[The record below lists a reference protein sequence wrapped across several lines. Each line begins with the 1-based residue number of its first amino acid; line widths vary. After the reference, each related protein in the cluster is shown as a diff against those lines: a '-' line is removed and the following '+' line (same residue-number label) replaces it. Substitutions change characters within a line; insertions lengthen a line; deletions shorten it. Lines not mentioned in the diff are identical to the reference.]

1 MYIVKAGV
9 DPLWEMAHAAKTAI
23 KLMDGLGNST
33 PSDDFK
39 SMATKI
45 EMFVTRMVKF
55 ISQDRWRKI
64 PALAPYDVVCT
75 AGELGDN
82 DVVLSTDGNGN
93 IVYHEFTTIADWLE
107 ASYEQGGLTT
117 GRNFERLIR
126 LLETIED
133 NRIMEAIR
141 AKDRATAKKI
151 VRKMEERAKKRAVVK
166 IVKTTKPLGTF
177 GPVGRPPKDSEKVT
191 KIENGHIKISEHGPN
206 THVRR
211 LGKIK
216 RDHPELAER
225 IMAGEFKS
233 VSEAERAAG
242 LRKPLLTDYEK
253 AQRAFWR
260 LTEEEQ
266 ERFREWLK

>member
-1 MYIVKAGV
+1 M
-9 DPLWEMAHAAKTAI
+9 T
-23 KLMDGLGNST
+23 
-33 PSDDFK
+33 
-39 SMATKI
+39 
-45 EMFVTRMVKF
+45 
-55 ISQDRWRKI
+55 Q
-64 PALAPYDVVCT
+64 
-75 AGELGDN
+75 
-82 DVVLSTDGNGN
+82 LSTDGDGN

-151 VRKMEERAKKRAVVK
+151 VREMEERAKRRAK
-166 IVKTTKPLGTF
+166 DNLKALPTKTRTLPANGEIGNGRSSCYKNENITPTPDRGT
-177 GPVGRPPKDSEKVT
+177 S
-191 KIENGHIKISEHGPN
+191 SAY
-206 THVRR
+206 R

-242 LRKPLLTDYEK
+242 LRKPLM
-253 AQRAFWR
+253 
-260 LTEEEQ
+260 
-266 ERFREWLK
+266 

>member
-64 PALAPYDVVCT
+64 PALAPYDVVCM

-82 DVVLSTDGNGN
+82 DVVLSTDGDGN

-151 VRKMEERAKKRAVVK
+151 VRKMEERARRRAME
-166 IVKTTKPLGTF
+166 KTVETATPLRAIGK
-177 GPVGRPPKDSEKVT
+177 VGRPTKDPVKDS
-191 KIENGHIKISEHGPN
+191 KIENRIVSGGTNSAYR
-206 THVRR
+206 VSR
-211 LGKIK
+211 IK
-216 RDHPELAER
+216 RDHPQLAKR
-225 IMAGEFKS
+225 IMKGEFKS

-242 LRKPLLTDYEK
+242 LRPPLLTDYEK

>member
-64 PALAPYDVVCT
+64 PALAPYDVVCM

-82 DVVLSTDGNGN
+82 DVVLSTDGDGN

-151 VRKMEERAKKRAVVK
+151 VKAMEKRAKARPVDNLKARTPETRTLPAHGE
-166 IVKTTKPLGTF
+166 IGNGRSRGDKTENITSTSDRGT
-177 GPVGRPPKDSEKVT
+177 SST
-191 KIENGHIKISEHGPN
+191 Y
-206 THVRR
+206 R

>member
-64 PALAPYDVVCT
+64 PALAPYDVVCM

-82 DVVLSTDGNGN
+82 DVVLSTDGDGN

-151 VRKMEERAKKRAVVK
+151 VRKMEERAKRRAKLKVVE
-166 IVKTTKPLGTF
+166 TAKPLGAI
-177 GPVGRPPKDSEKVT
+177 GDHGGDRKSDQDS
-191 KIENGHIKISEHGPN
+191 KIENGNLISGGN
-206 THVRR
+206 NSAYRVSR
-211 LGKIK
+211 LK
-216 RDHPELAER
+216 RDRPELAER